1 MWQSACH
8 CGLCMWGQYT
18 ETSRIHVAR
27 SLSRWGRHV
36 PRAWWYRFVCPS
48 QVPVIAALEQRM
60 LSLLKR
66 RADELMERRRQ
77 DVRDQA
83 EELAPSMAVSQYLG
97 PWARVGTKLYEGCR
111 GLNIIEKAQF
121 IALFGCHSTA
131 LHSRGSSSH
140 LHHVSL

>member
-1 MWQSACH
+1 
-8 CGLCMWGQYT
+8 
-18 ETSRIHVAR
+18 
-27 SLSRWGRHV
+27 
-36 PRAWWYRFVCPS
+36 
-48 QVPVIAALEQRM
+48 M

-97 PWARVGTKLYEGCR
+97 PWARVGTKLYKGCQ

-121 IALFGCHSTA
+121 IALFRCLNTEVP
-131 LHSRGSSSH
+131 SRGSSSH
-140 LHHVSL
+140 SHCVSLGPQDVLAHNFAGFNDCSYGKVPQ